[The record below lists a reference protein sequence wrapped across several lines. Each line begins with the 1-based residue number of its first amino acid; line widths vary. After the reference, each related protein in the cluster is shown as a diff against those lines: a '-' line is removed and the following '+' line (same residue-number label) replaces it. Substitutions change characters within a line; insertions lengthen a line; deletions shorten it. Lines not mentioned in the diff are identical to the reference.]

1 MDCSTRRVTP
11 DDAEAIVALLVASIT
26 TLCVHDHLNDPET
39 LARWL
44 RNKTVAD
51 LQRWLADPED
61 FMFMAELGSVASGV
75 ALLHSS
81 GAIWLCYVLP
91 GLQRRGVGRALIQ
104 RLEAEAKARGITE
117 LRLTSTGSARSFYES
132 MGFVATGAP
141 RTAFGVLQE
150 YPYEKKLL

>member
-1 MDCSTRRVTP
+1 MDCTIRKVTP
-11 DDAEAIVALLVASIT
+11 HDVDAIVALLIASIT
-26 TLCVHDHLNDPET
+26 TLCVDDHLNDPET

-51 LQRWLADPED
+51 LQRWLADPEN

-104 RLEAEAKARGITE
+104 RLQAEAKAGGITE

-132 MGFVATGAP
+132 MGFVAAGAA
-141 RTAFGVLQE
+141 RTAFGVLQQ
-150 YPYEKKLL
+150 YPYVKQVL